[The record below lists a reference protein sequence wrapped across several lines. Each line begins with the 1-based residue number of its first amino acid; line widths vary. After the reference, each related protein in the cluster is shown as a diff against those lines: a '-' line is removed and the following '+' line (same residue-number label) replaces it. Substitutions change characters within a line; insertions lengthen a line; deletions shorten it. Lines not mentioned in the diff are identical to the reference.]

1 MPKIKSV
8 ETLISAEQIR
18 ERVAE
23 LAQQIDR
30 DYQGKD
36 TVFLGILK
44 GSYVFMADLARAVH
58 LDQLEI
64 SFMMVSSYENATTS
78 SGRHTVKLD
87 VECDLTDRHVL
98 IVEDI
103 VDSGLTLKYLKGY
116 LAGRKAASVKI
127 CTILNKPSRRK
138 TELEPDYCGFT
149 VPNAFVVG
157 YGLDYAQ
164 QFRQLP
170 DVCVL
175 HVEEEEAEAAPEGG
189 KRV

>member
-8 ETLISAEQIR
+8 ETLYSAEQIR
-18 ERVAE
+18 EKVSE
-23 LAQQIDR
+23 LAREIDR
-30 DYQGKD
+30 DYRDKD

-58 LDQLEI
+58 LDRLEI
-64 SFMMVSSYENATTS
+64 VFMMVSSYENATST
-78 SGRHTVKLD
+78 SGRPTIKQD
-87 VECDLTDRHVL
+87 VECDLTGRHVL

-103 VDSGLTLKYLKGY
+103 VDSGLTLSYLKSY
-116 LAGRKAASVKI
+116 LAGRRAASVKI
-127 CTILNKPSRRK
+127 CTIMNKPSRRK
-138 TELEPDYCGFT
+138 TPLEPDYCGFT

-175 HVEEEEAEAAPEGG
+175 HFEEELPESPEGG
-189 KRV
+189 KSV